1 MRDLFLIYVVI
12 FNGKNINMTKRII
25 TFSVFIILL
34 LALFWFNFTWK
45 NEPKP
50 QVPKDAQNAAVT
62 GWPVDESNYKNDKL
76 KFTLKLP
83 EGFKVENSGDYS
95 ILVKPE
101 GKESGKGGT
110 NFIYI
115 SVITADNKSEEG
127 EIYNFNEKNYQALIK
142 LKVGESISLGDKNQP
157 NLNQWFTYKRL
168 EDVEIGG
175 NTSLVFENNKPWEF
189 PSGTSET
196 RFIFTKNDTI
206 CLLGFY
212 TGGEVEKTLSI
223 DSEVAR
229 SVIKSLQLK

>member
-34 LALFWFNFTWK
+34 LALFWFNFNWK

-196 RFIFTKNDTI
+196 LFIFTKNDTI